1 MVASKYLYDEG
12 VDEEVFND
20 EWAES
25 AKIEVDEINEMER
38 DFLSAIVR
46 KTFDLQ
52 PVTPSVVLG
61 ENKFK
66 KSEITMEVGGWSRSH
81 SDFFFGKSFQ
91 NSPKPVLIFWSSIPL
106 LTDVCYYDLI
116 VLSMSAMG
124 FQKKNLFVGGWGEL
138 YPIF

>member
-46 KTFDLQ
+46 IIFDLR
-52 PVTPSVVLG
+52 PVTPSVV
-61 ENKFK
+61 F
-66 KSEITMEVGGWSRSH
+66 
-81 SDFFFGKSFQ
+81 
-91 NSPKPVLIFWSSIPL
+91 
-106 LTDVCYYDLI
+106 
-116 VLSMSAMG
+116 
-124 FQKKNLFVGGWGEL
+124 
-138 YPIF
+138 